1 MSGLFKISIASTG
14 RRSWKDTFYVTA
26 EISTEG
32 HFLSP
37 FCQLMVVECV
47 PCTLLFCSLFSVF
60 FFFPSLRVLFC
71 VGWLADRGWSVTQP
85 SRPSRTLWYLPPPSS
100 LLSACVSVDTAGLPR
115 GAIAF
120 EKTFHSDPKV
130 NSSRG
135 SRGLKKMLWKRMP
148 ENFLIKLEASTQW
161 SVACQQCTP

>member
-14 RRSWKDTFYVTA
+14 RRGWKDTFYVTA

-32 HFLSP
+32 HFLSL

-47 PCTLLFCSLFSVF
+47 PCTLLFCSLLCVFSSSPPSVF
-60 FFFPSLRVLFC
+60 FSVSADWQIEVEVSPSPPGPAAHC
-71 VGWLADRGWSVTQP
+71 DIS
-85 SRPSRTLWYLPPPSS
+85 PPPPPLGVRLCWYDRVTSGGHRLRKILPQWPKS
-100 LLSACVSVDTAGLPR
+100 ELLPR
-115 GAIAF
+115 F
-120 EKTFHSDPKV
+120 E
-130 NSSRG
+130 
-135 SRGLKKMLWKRMP
+135 GLKKMLWKRTP